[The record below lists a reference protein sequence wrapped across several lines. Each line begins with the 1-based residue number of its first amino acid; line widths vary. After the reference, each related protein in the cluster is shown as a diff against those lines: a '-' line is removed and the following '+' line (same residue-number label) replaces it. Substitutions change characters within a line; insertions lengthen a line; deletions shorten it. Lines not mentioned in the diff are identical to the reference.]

1 MNANNTSHNDD
12 TARKQQIPIN
22 YGIDNTSLDKA
33 LGYLVESQ
41 TEINRRM
48 ALGELKKAKV
58 IKIMAVLEIAKRI
71 KEKELLTRE
80 ENSIVTSETLYQR
93 YRFRLAASSQEELI
107 IIILNKNKNV
117 IYEKILYHGDD
128 NHIPINYR
136 DILRLLLIHNG
147 YYFYLVHN
155 HPNGSF
161 FPSEADESLTK
172 KIVVKARSLG
182 ATLLDHIIISQSGYY
197 SFLHENLLKQFKKE
211 ENI

>member
-1 MNANNTSHNDD
+1 MKKKIFLSLLIFVGLFMITGCDENSNDTKSDKFTISDAVGNYENVGLLMNNNVTYVLNDD
-12 TARKQQIPIN
+12 NTFDQTANIS
-22 YGIDNTSLDKA
+22 SLTFKGLFD
-33 LGYLVESQ
+33 V
-41 TEINRRM
+41 N
-48 ALGELKKAKV
+48 
-58 IKIMAVLEIAKRI
+58 
-71 KEKELLTRE
+71 EKG
-80 ENSIVTSETLYQR
+80 S
-93 YRFRLAASSQEELI
+93 
-107 IIILNKNKNV
+107 IILNKNKNV

-128 NHIPINYR
+128 NPIPINYR

-172 KIVVKARSLG
+172 KIVAKARSLG
-182 ATLLDHIIISQSGYY
+182 ATLLDHIIISQSVYY